1 MWWNGASFV
10 LEELDLELT
19 LTEISN
25 TCVMLHASVLK
36 NIITPVDSERVF
48 AYQLPSYPETVTLL
62 SIPQRLG
69 MYRGS
74 ITVWQFNN

>member
-25 TCVMLHASVLK
+25 TCVMLDASVLK

-48 AYQLPSYPETVTLL
+48 AYQFETVTLL

-69 MYRGS
+69 VYRGS
-74 ITVWQFNN
+74 ITVWQCNN